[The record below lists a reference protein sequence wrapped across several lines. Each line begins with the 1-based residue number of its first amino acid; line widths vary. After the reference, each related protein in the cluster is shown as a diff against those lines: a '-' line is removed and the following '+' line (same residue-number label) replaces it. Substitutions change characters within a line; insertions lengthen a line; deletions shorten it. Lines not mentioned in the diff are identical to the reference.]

1 MTPRPAHHV
10 LIAGG
15 GVAGLEAML
24 ALRALAPDDA
34 RVTLLTP
41 DTDFVYRPLSTGEAF
56 GRTTA
61 KSYPIERLT
70 RESGAAWEQ
79 DAIVSVDPARHT
91 VETVEGTHHA
101 YDTLLVALGAERHA
115 VLEGA
120 LTFTDQ
126 SSVPGFR
133 DLLDRL
139 RSGRSHSVAFLV
151 PRGVVWPF
159 PLYELALMTGELVR
173 EEGLDVKVT
182 IVTSASAP
190 LALFGKPASDA
201 MAAMLAERSIEVVAG
216 NIPVRVTAPGRVLL
230 EPDDYVVV
238 ADELVALPELVGPE
252 LPRGLPRVAD
262 GFIPTDERGRVPGA
276 EDVYAAGDCA
286 NYAIKQG
293 GLAAQQADLVVED
306 LVARLHGVEP
316 SEPTTPVLRGVLL
329 TGAGRSYVRAED
341 FGDPDAI
348 VSGHALWWPPSKI
361 AGRYLAPCLGVA
373 DEREALGREAA
384 EAGVEVEVPVAP
396 ANENL
401 HDLARELA

>member
-1 MTPRPAHHV
+1 MTSRPHHV

-34 RVTLLTP
+34 RVTLVTP

-56 GRTTA
+56 DRTTA

-70 RESGAAWEQ
+70 RESGAVWKK
-79 DAIVSVDPARHT
+79 DAIVSVDADRRT
-91 VETVEGTHHA
+91 VTTVEGRQHV
-101 YDTLLVALGAERHA
+101 YDTLIVALGAERHA
-115 VLEGA
+115 VLDDV

-133 DLLDRL
+133 DLLERL
-139 RSGRSHSVAFLV
+139 RSGHSHSVAFLV

-173 EEGLDVKVT
+173 NEGLDVKLT
-182 IVTSASAP
+182 MVTSASAP
-190 LALFGKPASDA
+190 LALFGRPASDA
-201 MAAMLAERSIEVVAG
+201 MATMLAERSIEVVAG
-216 NIPVRVTAPGRVLL
+216 NIPSRVTAPGRVLL
-230 EPDDYVVV
+230 EPDDHVVV
-238 ADELVALPELVGPE
+238 ADELVALPELIGPE
-252 LPRGLPRVAD
+252 LPRGLPRASD
-262 GFIPTDERGRVPGA
+262 QFIPTDERGRVPGA
-276 EDVYAAGDCA
+276 DGVYAAGDCA
-286 NYAIKQG
+286 NYPIKQG

-306 LVARLHGVEP
+306 LVARLRGIEP
-316 SEPTTPVLRGVLL
+316 PAPTTPVLRGVLL
-329 TGAGRSYVRAED
+329 TGAGRSYLRAGD
-341 FGDPDAI
+341 FGDPESI

-373 DEREALGREAA
+373 DEREALEREAA
-384 EAGVEVEVPVAP
+384 EAGIEVEVPVRP
-396 ANENL
+396 SDDSL